1 MMDFR
6 RQSGTAI
13 VIALLVVG
21 IVALLAS
28 SILWRQEMWIADLG
42 IRRDLTAVRALAR
55 SGTDW
60 ARAILAED
68 ARRSSFDHLGE
79 PWALKVPPTPV
90 NDGEISGF
98 LDDQQGKWNLNN
110 LMRDMKPDP
119 RQFEILQRLLEGL
132 GLPTALAF
140 ALQDWLD
147 ADDDPASGVGAED
160 RYYLTL
166 PVPYRS
172 ANALLSH
179 LDELRLVRGFSPQ
192 IIEKLRP
199 YVTALPEYAPINVN
213 TAPRPVLAAVL
224 QGVTD
229 AELDTLMSRR
239 ERLPFRDLADVRGAI
254 QGPDKLLEENSLTTA
269 SRYFLANI
277 SARRGDSSMDLACL
291 IRRQAGRTEIVWQ
304 RFE

>member
-1 MMDFR
+1 
-6 RQSGTAI
+6 
-13 VIALLVVG
+13 
-21 IVALLAS
+21 
-28 SILWRQEMWIADLG
+28 
-42 IRRDLTAVRALAR
+42 
-55 SGTDW
+55 
-60 ARAILAED
+60 
-68 ARRSSFDHLGE
+68 
-79 PWALKVPPTPV
+79 
-90 NDGEISGF
+90 
-98 LDDQQGKWNLNN
+98 
-110 LMRDMKPDP
+110 MKPDP

-172 ANALLSH
+172 ANALLTH

-239 ERLPFRDLADVRGAI
+239 ERLPFRDLAEVRGAI

-277 SARRGDSSMDLACL
+277 SARRGDSSIDLACL